1 MTGEYKQLKATEMKG
16 ARYMKGAVNL
26 QDTFLNQARKENMLT
41 TVFLVNGYQIKGVV
55 RSFDNFTLLL
65 EVEGKQQLV
74 YKHAV
79 STIIPMRNI
88 NLRTTEDENGGE
100 EAPAND
106 AE

>member
-1 MTGEYKQLKATEMKG
+1 MKG
-16 ARYMKGAVNL
+16 AINL

-55 RSFDNFTLLL
+55 RSFDNFTLML

-88 NLRTTEDENGGE
+88 NLRAADEEPEESQVSAEDTE
-100 EAPAND
+100 
-106 AE
+106 

>member
-1 MTGEYKQLKATEMKG
+1 MKG
-16 ARYMKGAVNL
+16 MINL
-26 QDTFLNQARKENMLT
+26 QDTFLNQARKENMLA

-55 RSFDNFTLLL
+55 RSFDNFTILL

-88 NLRTTEDENGGE
+88 NMRTSDNDESGDDDSPE
-100 EAPAND
+100 ESL
-106 AE
+106 

>member
-1 MTGEYKQLKATEMKG
+1 MKG
-16 ARYMKGAVNL
+16 AINL

-65 EVEGKQQLV
+65 EVEGKQQLI

-88 NLRTTEDENGGE
+88 NLRAMDIESSGDETAEAKTE
-100 EAPAND
+100 
-106 AE
+106 

>member
-1 MTGEYKQLKATEMKG
+1 MAQEKPQ
-16 ARYMKGAVNL
+16 NL

-41 TVFLVNGYQIKGVV
+41 TVFLVNGYQIKGVI
-55 RSFDNFTLLL
+55 RSFDNFTVLL
-65 EVEGKQQLV
+65 EVDGKQQLV

-88 NLRTTEDENGGE
+88 NLQTAAE
-100 EAPAND
+100 EV

>member
-1 MTGEYKQLKATEMKG
+1 MKG
-16 ARYMKGAVNL
+16 AINL

-55 RSFDNFTLLL
+55 RSFDNFTLML

-88 NLRTTEDENGGE
+88 NLRAPDEETEGTQLS
-100 EAPAND
+100 
-106 AE
+106 AESAE